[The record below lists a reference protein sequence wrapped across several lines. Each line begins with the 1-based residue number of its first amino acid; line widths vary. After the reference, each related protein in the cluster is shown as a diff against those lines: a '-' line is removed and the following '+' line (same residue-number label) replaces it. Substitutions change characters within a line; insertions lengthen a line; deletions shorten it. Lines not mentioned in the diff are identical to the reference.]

1 MRWVRAKRKYGGGL
15 ALFALALQF
24 MLSFAHIHR
33 EDIFGPGVA
42 SFTLSA
48 AEGSRPLSTDPHPG
62 HNDDY
67 CAICATMYLL
77 GSSPIPEA
85 PPLLPLS
92 FVWQR
97 VDRFEHPV
105 AAFVA
110 LGRRPF
116 QSRAPPSACTHDR
129 CSFLG
134 MARRLAAPM
143 V

>member
-24 MLSFAHIHR
+24 MLSFAHLHT
-33 EDIFGPGVA
+33 EDIFGLGGA
-42 SFTLSA
+42 SFSLSA
-48 AEGSRPLSTDPHPG
+48 AERSPPLSTDPHPS

-97 VDRFEHPV
+97 VDRFDHTV
-105 AAFVA
+105 ATFVT
-110 LGRRPF
+110 LRRRPF
-116 QSRAPPSACTHDR
+116 ESRAPPSA
-129 CSFLG
+129 
-134 MARRLAAPM
+134 
-143 V
+143 

>member
-1 MRWVRAKRKYGGGL
+1 MRWARAKRRYGGGL

-24 MLSFAHIHR
+24 MLSFAHLHP
-33 EDIFGPGVA
+33 EDIFGPGGA
-42 SFTLSA
+42 SSTLSA
-48 AEGSRPLSTDPHPG
+48 AERSQSPSTDPHPG

-97 VDRFEHPV
+97 VDRFEHTV
-105 AAFVA
+105 VSFVA
-110 LGRRPF
+110 LRRRPF
-116 QSRAPPSACTHDR
+116 QSRGPPSA
-129 CSFLG
+129 
-134 MARRLAAPM
+134 
-143 V
+143 

>member
-1 MRWVRAKRKYGGGL
+1 MRWARVKRKYGGGL

-24 MLSFAHIHR
+24 VLSLAHLHP
-33 EDIFGPGVA
+33 EDIFGPGAA
-42 SFTLSA
+42 SSTLSA
-48 AEGSRPLSTDPHPG
+48 AQRSQPLSTDPDRTS

-97 VDRFEHPV
+97 IERSDDT
-105 AAFVA
+105 AATFVA
-110 LGRRPF
+110 LRRQPF
-116 QSRAPPSACTHDR
+116 QSRAPPSA
-129 CSFLG
+129 
-134 MARRLAAPM
+134 
-143 V
+143 

>member
-1 MRWVRAKRKYGGGL
+1 MHWARAKRKYCGAL

-24 MLSFAHIHR
+24 MLSFAHLHP
-33 EDIFGPGVA
+33 EDIFGQGGP
-42 SFTLSA
+42 SFALLA
-48 AEGSRPLSTDPHPG
+48 AERSQPLSTDPHPS

-97 VDRFEHPV
+97 IDRFDDTV
-105 AAFVA
+105 ATFVA
-110 LGRRPF
+110 LRRRPF
-116 QSRAPPSACTHDR
+116 QSRAPPSA
-129 CSFLG
+129 
-134 MARRLAAPM
+134 
-143 V
+143 

>member
-1 MRWVRAKRKYGGGL
+1 MRWVRAKRQYGGAL

-24 MLSFAHIHR
+24 MLSFAHLHP
-33 EDIFGPGVA
+33 EDIFGPGSV
-42 SFTLSA
+42 SFTLST
-48 AEGSRPLSTDPHPG
+48 AERTQPPSIDPHPT

-97 VDRFEHPV
+97 VDRFDHPV
-105 AAFVA
+105 ATFVA
-110 LGRRPF
+110 PGRRPF
-116 QSRAPPSACTHDR
+116 QSRAPPSA
-129 CSFLG
+129 
-134 MARRLAAPM
+134 
-143 V
+143 

>member
-1 MRWVRAKRKYGGGL
+1 MRWVRAKRKYGGAL

-24 MLSFAHIHR
+24 MLSFAHLHP
-33 EDIFGPGVA
+33 EDIFGPGGP

-48 AEGSRPLSTDPHPG
+48 TERSQPLSSDPHPS

-92 FVWQR
+92 FAWQR
-97 VDRFEHPV
+97 IDRFDHTV
-105 AAFVA
+105 ATFVA
-110 LGRRPF
+110 LRRRPF
-116 QSRAPPSACTHDR
+116 QSRAPPSA
-129 CSFLG
+129 
-134 MARRLAAPM
+134 
-143 V
+143 

>member
-24 MLSFAHIHR
+24 MLSFAHLHP
-33 EDIFGPGVA
+33 EDIFGPGGT
-42 SFTLSA
+42 SSTLSA
-48 AEGSRPLSTDPHPG
+48 PERSQPFSTDPHSN

-105 AAFVA
+105 ATFVA

-116 QSRAPPSACTHDR
+116 QSRAPPSA
-129 CSFLG
+129 
-134 MARRLAAPM
+134 
-143 V
+143 

>member
-1 MRWVRAKRKYGGGL
+1 MRWARAKRKYSGGL

-24 MLSFAHIHR
+24 MLSFAHLHP
-33 EDIFGPGVA
+33 EDIFSPGGA

-48 AEGSRPLSTDPHPG
+48 QRSQPLPADPHPS

-92 FVWQR
+92 VVCQR
-97 VDRFEHPV
+97 IDRFDHSV
-105 AAFVA
+105 ATFVA
-110 LGRRPF
+110 LRRRPF
-116 QSRAPPSACTHDR
+116 QSRAPPSA
-129 CSFLG
+129 
-134 MARRLAAPM
+134 
-143 V
+143 